1 MAAND
6 PGPMPKWL
14 ADEIARRAKEA
25 KTGPLPEW
33 LKLELANRAKRA
45 QGGAS

>member
-33 LKLELANRAKRA
+33 LKHELANRAKRA